1 MSYYLLPRN
10 SIQIIPNIEY
20 TSSDIEPS
28 AVISNSLSYYLYEI
42 KENIQANEKEWD
54 IVKKY
59 TNPYE
64 YIHSNLPGKKKVYQS
79 SCLYPDLFLR

>member
-59 TNPYE
+59 TNPY
-64 YIHSNLPGKKKVYQS
+64 
-79 SCLYPDLFLR
+79 